1 LEGFE
6 FERIQI
12 QLQTNPNSNALSTQ
26 TYTWAIIS
34 YLKTKQLKKRIK
46 GGLFLLNFINN
57 MIHFSSPK
65 YKSTGARNLT
75 THPWSSNKATVNFSK
90 F

>member
-1 LEGFE
+1 MEGFE

-26 TYTWAIIS
+26 AYTWAIIS

-75 THPWSSNKATVNFSK
+75 IHTRSYKQATVNFSNY
-90 F
+90 